1 MPDAGLPVRF
11 GWFLVPDAADPQG
24 LIRDARLAEQTGFDL
39 IGIQDH
45 PYQRRYLDTF
55 SLLAALATATERI
68 RLFPD
73 VACLP
78 LRHPAMLAK
87 AAASIDLLSD
97 GRFELGL
104 GAGAFWDAIVA
115 MGGPRRA
122 PGEAVDAL
130 EEAIALLRLLWS
142 DQRSVRFTGQH
153 YRVAGV
159 KPGPAPAHPMGIW
172 VGAFGPRML
181 ALIGRVA
188 DGWVPSSTYVTPDR
202 LPAAQ
207 ARIDDAAA
215 AAGREPA
222 AIRRLYNI
230 SGRIGPGGG
239 GFLDGPA
246 SQWVEQLLPLVT
258 EVGMDTFS
266 LLAALATATER
277 VRLFPDVACLPLRH
291 PAMLAKAST
300 SIDLLSD
307 GRFELGLGAGAFWDA
322 IAAMGG
328 PRRAP
333 GEAVEALEE
342 AIALLRPLWV
352 GGSGAQAAEGDS
364 PRPQGPRSV
373 RFTGQHYRVAG
384 VKPGPAPAHAIGIW
398 VGAFG
403 PRMLGLIGR
412 VADGWVPS
420 STYATPERLPAAQ
433 ARVDDAAAAAGRD
446 PAAIR
451 RLYNINGRIGPGG
464 GGFLDGPAGQWVEQL
479 LPLVTEVGMDTF
491 VLWPAEDPARQVRLF
506 ADEVAPALREAVAAH
521 RGRG

>member
-24 LIRDARLAEQTGFDL
+24 LVRDARLAERVGFDL
-39 IGIQDH
+39 VGIQDH
-45 PYQRRYLDTF
+45 PYQRRFLDTF
-55 SLLAALATATERI
+55 SLLAGLATVTERI
-68 RLFPD
+68 GLFPD

-87 AAASIDLLSD
+87 AAASVDLLSD

-115 MGGPRRA
+115 MGGSRRA

-130 EEAIALLRLLWS
+130 EEAVALLRLLWS
-142 DQRSVRFTGQH
+142 DQRSVRFPGQH

-159 KPGPAPAHPMGIW
+159 KPGPAPAHPIGIW

-188 DGWVPSSTYVTPDR
+188 DGWVPSSTYVTPER

-258 EVGMDTFS
+258 E
-266 LLAALATATER
+266 
-277 VRLFPDVACLPLRH
+277 
-291 PAMLAKAST
+291 
-300 SIDLLSD
+300 I
-307 GRFELGLGAGAFWDA
+307 
-322 IAAMGG
+322 
-328 PRRAP
+328 
-333 GEAVEALEE
+333 
-342 AIALLRPLWV
+342 
-352 GGSGAQAAEGDS
+352 
-364 PRPQGPRSV
+364 
-373 RFTGQHYRVAG
+373 
-384 VKPGPAPAHAIGIW
+384 
-398 VGAFG
+398 
-403 PRMLGLIGR
+403 
-412 VADGWVPS
+412 
-420 STYATPERLPAAQ
+420 
-433 ARVDDAAAAAGRD
+433 
-446 PAAIR
+446 
-451 RLYNINGRIGPGG
+451 
-464 GGFLDGPAGQWVEQL
+464 
-479 LPLVTEVGMDTF
+479 GMDTF
-491 VLWPAEDPARQVRLF
+491 VLWPSEDPARQLQLF
-506 ADEVAPALREAVAAH
+506 AAEVAPALREAVAAH
-521 RGRG
+521 RGVG